1 MYRDIREIELSSA
14 EIPQGFNNIRAPF
27 NTFII
32 NGITYTVPPGNYTL
46 TTLLSTMSIL
56 SGYTFSVVSNQ
67 IVISNNNIIFSVLHG
82 TGVDIGNSVT
92 VDSSGN
98 IIVTGYYTSSGTV
111 PVNNLALNST
121 PQASGYTLPAASS
134 GSIYIL
140 KYTPSGVLS
149 MFTTMPQ
156 YGNNN
161 NSLVTDRSG
170 NIFVNGSYYSSRSSF
185 VINKL
190 DLNSSLT
197 PTAYKIPAGFGS
209 WIIKWSSTGD
219 VLGFTANPNNN
230 GIPICN
236 SMTIDNS
243 GNLIIT
249 GVINDNSPS
258 KIYNIALNNSLIDS
272 TYTFY
277 GTSVVSAFILK
288 YKPDGTV
295 SGFTSMQQYI
305 TIGNSVITDSSGNM
319 IVTGIYTL
327 SSSFAINNLAL
338 TTTPQASGYTLP
350 ATTSQSMFIIVYNSS
365 GTVTKF
371 GVLQGDSY
379 DSANSV
385 TVDSSGNIIVTGY
398 YTSSGTVPVNNLA
411 LNSTPQAS
419 GYTLPATTS
428 QSMFI
433 IVYNSSG
440 IVTKFGVLQG
450 ISGDVGNSVTVDSS
464 GNIIVTGYYISSG
477 TVPVNNLALNSTP
490 QASGY
495 TLPATNGNSTMFII
509 VYNSSG
515 TVTKFGVLQG
525 TNSGVSG
532 NSVTVDSSGNIIV
545 TGYYVSSVT
554 VPVNNL
560 ALNSTPQA
568 SGYTLPAST
577 GQDMFII
584 KYPSPL
590 SLPLSVN
597 TNSLLSLLGFV
608 NGQSSATATNPYMFP
623 IDDYLNIWIENVGT
637 SSQEPQQ
644 ITYKIPVT
652 PGTIYWTNNNINKQI
667 VKNRNY
673 DFPFSKMNIFVLDR
687 FGNQLDNNGQ
697 DWSFSI
703 KI

>member
-1 MYRDIREIELSSA
+1 MVNLIHLDTSQTSTIVTSEATVSKVNNNSFQCSIQLGDMYRNIKDIELASA

-32 NGITYTVPPGNYTL
+32 NGTTYTVPPGNYTL

-67 IVISNNNIIFSVLHG
+67 IVISSTMIFSVLHG
-82 TGVDIGNSVT
+82 TGSDSGNSVT

-98 IIVTGYYTSSGTV
+98 IIVTGYYTSTGTV

-156 YGNNN
+156 FNNSN
-161 NSLVTDRSG
+161 NSLVTDSSG
-170 NIFVNGSYYSSRSSF
+170 NIFVNGSYNSSGSSF

-197 PTAYKIPAGFGS
+197 PTAYNIPAGFG
-209 WIIKWSSTGD
+209 WWLIKWSSTGN

-249 GVINDNSPS
+249 GVINDSS
-258 KIYNIALNNSLIDS
+258 SFKIYNIALNNSLVDS
-272 TYTFY
+272 TYKFY

-305 TIGNSVITDSSGNM
+305 TTGNSVITDSSGNM
-319 IVTGIYTL
+319 IMTGIYTL
-327 SSSFAINNLAL
+327 SASFAINNLAL

-350 ATTSQSMFIIVYNSS
+350 ASNSNGQDMFIIVYNSS
-365 GTVTKF
+365 GIVTKF
-371 GVLQGDSY
+371 GVLRGISSDSG
-379 DSANSV
+379 NSV

-398 YTSSGTVPVNNLA
+398 YTS
-411 LNSTPQAS
+411 
-419 GYTLPATTS
+419 
-428 QSMFI
+428 
-433 IVYNSSG
+433 
-440 IVTKFGVLQG
+440 
-450 ISGDVGNSVTVDSS
+450 
-464 GNIIVTGYYISSG
+464 TG
-477 TVPVNNLALNSTP
+477 
-490 QASGY
+490 
-495 TLPATNGNSTMFII
+495 
-509 VYNSSG
+509 
-515 TVTKFGVLQG
+515 
-525 TNSGVSG
+525 
-532 NSVTVDSSGNIIV
+532 
-545 TGYYVSSVT
+545 T

-590 SLPLSVN
+590 SPPLSVN

-608 NGQSSATATNPYMFP
+608 SGQSSATATNPYMFP

>member
-1 MYRDIREIELSSA
+1 MVNLIHLDTSQTSTIVTSEATVSKVNNNSFQCSIQLGDMYRNIKDIELASA

-32 NGITYTVPPGNYTL
+32 NGTTYTVPPGNYTL

-56 SGYTFSVVSNQ
+56 SGYMFSVVSNQ
-67 IVISNNNIIFSVLHG
+67 IVISNNMIFSVLKG
-82 TGVDIGNSVT
+82 TGTESGNSVT

-98 IIVTGYYTSSGTV
+98 IIVTGYYTSTGTV

-121 PQASGYTLPAASS
+121 PQASGYTLPASS
-134 GSIYIL
+134 GGSIYIL
-140 KYTPSGVLS
+140 KYNLSGVLS

-161 NSLVTDRSG
+161 NCLVTDSSG
-170 NIFVNGSYYSSRSSF
+170 NIIVNGSYYSPGSSF

-197 PTAYKIPAGFGS
+197 PTAYTIPAGFGS
-209 WIIKWSSTGD
+209 WLIKWSSTGD

-249 GVINDNSPS
+249 GVINDSSPS
-258 KIYNIALNNSLIDS
+258 KIYNIALNNSLVDS
-272 TYTFY
+272 TYRFY

-288 YKPDGTV
+288 YNPDGTV

-305 TIGNSVITDSSGNM
+305 TTGNSVITDSSGNL
-319 IVTGIYTL
+319 IVTGAYTL
-327 SSSFAINNLAL
+327 SASSAINNLAL

-350 ATTSQSMFIIVYNSS
+350 ISYGQDTFIIVYNSS
-365 GTVTKF
+365 GIVTKF
-371 GVLQGDSY
+371 GVLQGTSIDSG
-379 DSANSV
+379 NSV

-411 LNSTPQAS
+411 LNSTS
-419 GYTLPATTS
+419 
-428 QSMFI
+428 
-433 IVYNSSG
+433 
-440 IVTKFGVLQG
+440 
-450 ISGDVGNSVTVDSS
+450 
-464 GNIIVTGYYISSG
+464 
-477 TVPVNNLALNSTP
+477 
-490 QASGY
+490 
-495 TLPATNGNSTMFII
+495 
-509 VYNSSG
+509 
-515 TVTKFGVLQG
+515 
-525 TNSGVSG
+525 
-532 NSVTVDSSGNIIV
+532 
-545 TGYYVSSVT
+545 
-554 VPVNNL
+554 
-560 ALNSTPQA
+560 QA

-584 KYPSPL
+584 KYPIPL